1 MTRATANKQQA
12 QALPAFAEPGFYFET
27 LKDGEVVDSK
37 FQNLR
42 LALESI
48 EAWPTYEH
56 HKASIRLA
64 KYA

>member
-1 MTRATANKQQA
+1 MARTTSKQQA
-12 QALPAFAEPGFYFET
+12 QVLPAFAEPGYYFET
-27 LKDGEVVDSK
+27 LKDGVVVDSK

-48 EAWPTYEH
+48 ENWPVHEH
-56 HKASIRLA
+56 HKASVRLA